1 MKGFDLIITLEDDC
15 VFSERNATEGGHA
28 ALDYIPGGALLGAA
42 AARLYKDTGAIT
54 AFDWFHSG
62 KVRFSNAYQLTKQG
76 HRTYPIPACWHE
88 AKNEPATDGGKI
100 AEDKVW
106 RLDKR
111 PNMKLPDNKQPK
123 QIREGYVAQNGF
135 LAEPKKHLR
144 MKTAIDA
151 TTGRAKEG
159 VLFGYDSL
167 SAGQCFYAQIQLD
180 DDLSQD
186 AVESIKTV
194 FKQPLLLGRSRS
206 AEYGRASAKLLGRA
220 DPFTPVQTEGKEIT
234 LWLQSDLMVLD
245 KYGQPTL
252 CPSSTDLG
260 LPDGEFLA
268 GKSFIRTRRY
278 STWNAYKHGYEME
291 RQVICKGGVLVYKLN
306 EPLEAKHIKRLAHGL
321 GLERQ
326 AGLGQVWLNPVMLA
340 DEEPRFLGSEPVDIE
355 TSANKQAG
363 NLSNSLK
370 APSKKPALIKW
381 LELRNKV
388 AAEHQAQ
395 AKAARS
401 EARKYLGFLA
411 SSRKL
416 KGLSSNVFV
425 GPSSSQW
432 GDLLSRL
439 KSDDAH
445 SVTTLIDSTDGSFK
459 PRGEGWRDEFQ
470 KGDRIISF
478 YAWFNGV
485 LQGKPESKNNETPYY
500 VMQLIREIMDTLK
513 SAKGGQL

>member
-15 VFSERNATEGGHA
+15 VFSERNATEGGHS

-42 AARLYKDTGAIT
+42 AARLYKDNDAVT

-62 KVRFSNAYQLTKQG
+62 KVRFSNAYQLTQQG

-88 AKNEPATDGGKI
+88 AKNEPATEDAQGT
-100 AEDKVW
+100 ENNVTRLNTDKVW
-106 RLDKR
+106 RLDKM
-111 PNMKLPDNKQPK
+111 PKMQLPSNKQPK
-123 QIREGYVAQNGF
+123 QIRDGYIAQNGH

-151 TTGRAKEG
+151 ATGRAKEG

-167 SAGQCFYAQIQLD
+167 RAGQCFYAQIQLD
-180 DDLSQD
+180 DDLNQE
-186 AVESIKTV
+186 AVESIKAV

-206 AEYGRASAKLLGRA
+206 AEYGRASAKLLDRA
-220 DPFTPVQTEGKEIT
+220 DSFSAVQSDGNEIT

-245 KYGQPTL
+245 AYGQPTL

-260 LPDGEFLA
+260 LPDGKFLA
-268 GKSFIRTRRY
+268 EKSFIRTRRY

-291 RQVICKGGVLVYKLN
+291 RQVICKGGVLVYELK
-306 EPLEAKHIKRLAHGL
+306 ESLETKHFERLAHGL

-326 AGLGQVWLNPVMLA
+326 AGLGQVWLNPAML
-340 DEEPRFLGSEPVDIE
+340 DNEKPSFNLGSEPVAVE
-355 TSANKQAG
+355 MSANKQVMDT
-363 NLSNSLK
+363 SNT
-370 APSKKPALIKW
+370 PKKTLLIKW
-381 LELRNKV
+381 LELRDKGVGEKQN
-388 AAEHQAQ
+388 Q
-395 AKAARS
+395 AKIARS
-401 EARKYLGFLA
+401 EAQKYLDFLA

-416 KGLSSNVFV
+416 KGLDKRVFV
-425 GPSSSQW
+425 GPSLSQW

-439 KSDDAH
+439 KSDDAN
-445 SVTTLIDSTDGSFK
+445 SVTSIIDSKDGSFK
-459 PRGEGWRDEFQ
+459 SNGEGWSDEFQ

-485 LQGKPESKNNETPYY
+485 MKDKAEPYY
-500 VMQLIREIMDTLK
+500 VMQLIREIMDKLK
-513 SAKGGQL
+513 SAKGGQA